1 MRLTDMRELGFP
13 SEIRTVQVAEL
24 LRERYPEQLWD
35 KIYLLKGRHALQKRL
50 EKAVATLFPVLTFNS
65 ISVLSPLN

>member
-1 MRLTDMRELGFP
+1 
-13 SEIRTVQVAEL
+13 